1 MLDPEYVRIRM
12 ALSNAVRILEVGFEL
27 LFGRHVLGAH
37 TASRRLPGF
46 ASILSSPHSST
57 RNADRDAPGVTP
69 VDADRMN
76 AGMVGAASEP
86 LFAQRMIPQ
95 RSEERRVGKEGRVLC
110 R

>member
-37 TASRRLPGF
+37 TASRRLPCSAPVLGG
-46 ASILSSPHSST
+46 PYSST
-57 RNADRDAPGVTP
+57 RNPDRDAPGVTP
-69 VDADRMN
+69 IDADRMN
-76 AGMVGAASEP
+76 AGMVRAAAEP

-95 RSEERRVGKEGRVLC
+95 RAVQLPGIA
-110 R
+110 